1 MKEEYIS
8 LGLLFFSSLEN
19 SSSSKKE
26 SNFSSNGHKV
36 KRFKKDELST
46 SKKAA
51 KDPDSFDEWDTDVDV
66 WSDE

>member
-8 LGLLFFSSLEN
+8 LGLFFFSSLEN

-36 KRFKKDELST
+36 KRFKKDEPST
-46 SKKAA
+46 SKKAT